1 MKIHSTITKSM
12 KESKKLF
19 AVLIDPDDVSKKNV
33 DHLINLTLKTKI
45 DLFFV
50 GGSFISKNNFSDI
63 IQHLK
68 KYADIPVIVF
78 PGSIY
83 QIDSHADAILLLTL
97 ISGRNPE
104 YLIGKHV
111 HAAPYLKKSDLEI
124 LSTGYMLIDGG
135 NISSVQYISN
145 TMPIPSDKYDIAAS
159 TAMAGEMIGNQ
170 LIYMD
175 AGSGAKK
182 PVSAHMISH
191 VKHNIQSPLIVG
203 GGIKTAEQLN
213 STYTAGADIAVIGNA
228 IEKDPSLIVD
238 FSSVALSFRQ

>member
-1 MKIHSTITKSM
+1 MTIHSAITKSV
-12 KESKKLF
+12 KEKKKLF
-19 AVLIDPDDVSKKNV
+19 VVLIDPDDVNKKNV
-33 DHLINLTLKTKI
+33 DHLISITQKTKI
-45 DLFFV
+45 DLFFI
-50 GGSFISKNNFSDI
+50 GGSFISKTNFSEI

-68 KYADIPVIVF
+68 KNTDVPVIIF

-83 QIDSHADAILLLTL
+83 QVDSNADAILLLTL
-97 ISGRNPE
+97 ISGRNPD

-111 HAAPYLKKSDLEI
+111 QAAPYLKKSELEI
-124 LSTGYMLIDGG
+124 LSTGYMLIDGD

-145 TMPIPSDKYDIAAS
+145 TIPIPSDKFDIAVS

-170 LIYMD
+170 FIYMD

-182 PVSAHMISH
+182 PVPAQMIST
-191 VKHNIQSPLIVG
+191 VKRNIQSPLIVG

-213 STYTAGADIAVIGNA
+213 SAYTAGSDIAVIGNA

-238 FSSVALSFRQ
+238 FASVALSFRE